1 MKQIILGTAG
11 HIDHGKTSLI
21 KAVTGI
27 NTDRLKEEQLRG
39 ITIELGF
46 ASMDLPSGRH
56 IGIVDVPGHEK
67 FVKNMVA
74 GATGIDMVV
83 MVIAADEGVMP
94 QTREHMEICVLLGIQ
109 HGLIALTKT
118 DMVDEEWLELVTD
131 DIESFVQ
138 GTFLEGQ
145 PIVPVSSATGEGIS
159 DFIDEL
165 DKLNAAIPDRVLS
178 NLFRLPVDRV
188 FTMKGFGTV
197 ITGSLLSGH
206 IRVGDSVMLYPSMIS
221 SKVRGIQVHSH
232 SVEEAGAGL
241 RTAINFQ
248 GLEKTSVNR
257 GEVLSTPG
265 VLKPS
270 YMVDVSLH
278 YLKSNQKPVKN
289 RSLVRFHT
297 GTSEIMGNLIL
308 LDREDLKPGEDTIAQ
323 VRLDTAV
330 AVVRDDRYVLR
341 SYSPVRTIGGG
352 MVLNPIPQKHKRLKP
367 EIMDGLK
374 GLLENDPEKIIAY
387 HVDDSGIKG
396 VSFSDLAIMSN
407 LSTKQLETNIQ
418 TLMSRKEILQIDKE
432 RRIFVHQNCF
442 NTLQTDTHSYLQK
455 YHKTFPLKVGMP
467 KEELRSKLPATVD
480 AKIFTMIF
488 NHMIKDG
495 TIVQE
500 GESVRLS
507 SHKVSLGE
515 DQAGIKKKI
524 VEIYRNNK
532 LQPPYFK
539 EVVKTL
545 SLDTSRARDVLML
558 LVDEGTIVKIK
569 EDLYFH
575 LEPLSRLKQELVD
588 YLLKN
593 EEIATPQF
601 KDMTGAS
608 RKYVI
613 PLMEYFDKENVTI
626 RVGDTR
632 KLRQKN

>member
-1 MKQIILGTAG
+1 
-11 HIDHGKTSLI
+11 
-21 KAVTGI
+21 
-27 NTDRLKEEQLRG
+27 
-39 ITIELGF
+39 
-46 ASMDLPSGRH
+46 
-56 IGIVDVPGHEK
+56 
-67 FVKNMVA
+67 
-74 GATGIDMVV
+74 
-83 MVIAADEGVMP
+83 
-94 QTREHMEICVLLGIQ
+94 
-109 HGLIALTKT
+109 
-118 DMVDEEWLELVTD
+118 
-131 DIESFVQ
+131 
-138 GTFLEGQ
+138 
-145 PIVPVSSATGEGIS
+145 
-159 DFIDEL
+159 
-165 DKLNAAIPDRVLS
+165 
-178 NLFRLPVDRV
+178 
-188 FTMKGFGTV
+188 
-197 ITGSLLSGH
+197 
-206 IRVGDSVMLYPSMIS
+206 
-221 SKVRGIQVHSH
+221 
-232 SVEEAGAGL
+232 
-241 RTAINFQ
+241 
-248 GLEKTSVNR
+248 
-257 GEVLSTPG
+257 
-265 VLKPS
+265 
-270 YMVDVSLH
+270 VSLH

-308 LDREDLKPGEDTIAQ
+308 LDREELKPGEDTIAQ

-367 EIMDGLK
+367 EIMEGLT
-374 GLLENDPEKIIAY
+374 GLLENDPEKIIDY

-407 LSTKQLETNIQ
+407 LSTKQLETNVQ
-418 TLMSRKEILQIDKE
+418 ALMSSKQILQVDKE

-442 NTLQTDTHSYLQK
+442 KTLQKDTHSYLQK
-455 YHKTFPLKVGMP
+455 YHTTFPLKAGMP
-467 KEELRSKLPATVD
+467 KEELKSKLPATAD
-480 AKIFTMIF
+480 ARIFTMIF
-488 NHMIKDG
+488 NRMIKDG
-495 TIVQE
+495 VIVQE

-515 DQAGIKKKI
+515 DQAGIKRKI

-545 SLDTSRARDVLML
+545 NLDMSRARDVLML

-575 LEPLSRLKQELVD
+575 LEPLTRLKQELVD

-593 EEIATPQF
+593 QEIATPQF

-632 KLRQKN
+632 KLRQKK